1 MEKPPYCLDAATMRA
16 ILAPGPV
23 DGALLRAAR
32 GVGGGNGAALV
43 EKPSENPLVADFSQE
58 GRRVSCIMGSS
69 GTLGDP
75 KAVMLTEE
83 GLVADALTG
92 LAGYPYAS
100 GTRIVHLVPFEHA
113 FGLTCRLNAA
123 VAAGATICVPESPAA
138 FLARLPQFAPTALN
152 LPPRAAQLLLA
163 AMGAAD
169 DPASVTGGALRKVL
183 CGGAALG
190 LEVARGLEGFGVQA
204 HGCYG
209 LTECSPCVSACAPG
223 PFEPGD
229 CGVPLACNRVGFS
242 AAGEVVVEGANV
254 MAGYYGRPEMTA
266 SVPVDGVLHTRDL
279 GFLDD
284 RGHLHIEGR
293 LDDVLVL
300 DDGRLLCPEAVE
312 RELCACPAI
321 EEALVGLDA
330 EGTLVATVYVGVG
343 AAGMGV
349 SGTPASGA
357 GVAAAAGCSDAR
369 EYALGLVL
377 EGGRRIGRVEFSE
390 GPLPCTALG
399 KVVRPR

>member
-1 MEKPPYCLDAATMRA
+1 MK
-16 ILAPGPV
+16 
-23 DGALLRAAR
+23 
-32 GVGGGNGAALV
+32 
-43 EKPSENPLVADFSQE
+43 
-58 GRRVSCIMGSS
+58 
-69 GTLGDP
+69 
-75 KAVMLTEE
+75 
-83 GLVADALTG
+83 
-92 LAGYPYAS
+92 
-100 GTRIVHLVPFEHA
+100 
-113 FGLTCRLNAA
+113 
-123 VAAGATICVPESPAA
+123 
-138 FLARLPQFAPTALN
+138 
-152 LPPRAAQLLLA
+152 
-163 AMGAAD
+163 AAD

-209 LTECSPCVSACAPG
+209 LTECSPCVSVCAPG

-266 SVPVDGVLHTRDL
+266 SVLVDGVLHTGDL

-284 RGHLHIEGR
+284 RGHLRMQGR

-300 DDGRLLCPEAVE
+300 DDGRLLCLEVVE

-330 EGTLVATVYVGVG
+330 EGTLVATVYVGATWCGLWAATGDGGGRGGGGECGGWSGDGAVWTVG
-343 AAGMGV
+343 R
-349 SGTPASGA
+349 ASG
-357 GVAAAAGCSDAR
+357 
-369 EYALGLVL
+369 LG
-377 EGGRRIGRVEFSE
+377 
-390 GPLPCTALG
+390 
-399 KVVRPR
+399 